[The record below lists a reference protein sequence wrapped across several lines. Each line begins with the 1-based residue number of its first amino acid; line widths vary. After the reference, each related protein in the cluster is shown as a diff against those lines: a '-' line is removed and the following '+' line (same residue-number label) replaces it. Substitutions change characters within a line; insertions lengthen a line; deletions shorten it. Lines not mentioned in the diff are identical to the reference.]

1 MARALGGALRARFA
15 QRLEDVLPGLVVHV
29 ADAIDRAE
37 FDTVTAVPSG
47 LDVPR
52 SRVLAPAASRV
63 Y

>member
-15 QRLEDVLPGLVVHV
+15 RRLEDVLTGLVVHV

-47 LDVPR
+47 LDVPH